1 MSATNNYKRGK
12 SMDLGRC
19 MLRKCKCC
27 RYENS
32 CSKEYENEY
41 SKNKNRKSKTSGIQS
56 KKRFKTRR
64 RRVSKNKKSIT
75 EFGYVAPVIVNSN
88 MTVIGGH
95 QRLKVL
101 KELGYTEVE
110 CVVVDLDQEKEK
122 ALNIALNKISGDWD
136 NDKLEEL
143 LAELKQTDIDMDIT
157 GFSFDEVDEILK
169 DITGSKEDDFDLD
182 QALDEIEEPISKRGD
197 VWILGKNRLMCGDS
211 TQKEDVMHLM
221 NSQEADMLLTDP
233 PYNVDYEGK
242 TSEALKIEND
252 NMSETEF
259 YNFLLDSFKNMFDS
273 IKYGGS
279 AYVFHADTEGLN
291 FRNAFKSCGFKLA
304 QCLVWVKNTFV
315 MGRQDYQWRHEPI
328 LYGWKPGAGHYF
340 VDNRKQSTVLEFDKP
355 SRNAEHPTMK
365 PVDLLVYLIKNSSK
379 ENDLILDLFGG
390 SGSTLIA
397 AEQTQRRCYTMELD
411 PKYCDVIIKRWE
423 NLTGE
428 KAILEK

>member
-1 MSATNNYKRGK
+1 MNIQKIKIESLKPAEYNPRK
-12 SMDLGRC
+12 DL
-19 MLRKCKCC
+19 KP
-27 RYENS
+27 EDE
-32 CSKEYENEY
+32 EYQ
-41 SKNKNRKSKTSGIQS
+41 KI
-56 KKRFKTRR
+56 
-64 RRVSKNKKSIT
+64 KKSIT
-75 EFGYVAPVIVNSN
+75 EFGYVAPIIINSN

-110 CVVVDLDQEKEK
+110 CVVVDLDPKKEK

-182 QALDEIEEPISKRGD
+182 QALNEIEEPISKRGD

-211 TQKEDVMHLM
+211 TQKENVIHLM

-423 NLTGE
+423 KLTGE

>member
-1 MSATNNYKRGK
+1 MNIQKIKIESLKPAEYNPRK
-12 SMDLGRC
+12 DL
-19 MLRKCKCC
+19 KP
-27 RYENS
+27 EDE
-32 CSKEYENEY
+32 EYQ
-41 SKNKNRKSKTSGIQS
+41 KI
-56 KKRFKTRR
+56 
-64 RRVSKNKKSIT
+64 KKSIT

-88 MTVIGGH
+88 MTVIGGL

-110 CVVVDLDQEKEK
+110 CVVVDLDQKKEK

-279 AYVFHADTEGLN
+279 AYVFYADTEGLN

-423 NLTGE
+423 KLTGE

>member
-1 MSATNNYKRGK
+1 MNIQKIKIESLKPAEYNPRK
-12 SMDLGRC
+12 DL
-19 MLRKCKCC
+19 KP
-27 RYENS
+27 EDE
-32 CSKEYENEY
+32 EYQ
-41 SKNKNRKSKTSGIQS
+41 KI
-56 KKRFKTRR
+56 
-64 RRVSKNKKSIT
+64 KKSIT

-340 VDNRKQSTVLEFDKP
+340 VNNRKQSTVLEFDKP

>member
-1 MSATNNYKRGK
+1 MNIQKIKIESLKPAEYNPRK
-12 SMDLGRC
+12 DL
-19 MLRKCKCC
+19 KP
-27 RYENS
+27 EDE
-32 CSKEYENEY
+32 EYQ
-41 SKNKNRKSKTSGIQS
+41 KI
-56 KKRFKTRR
+56 
-64 RRVSKNKKSIT
+64 KKSIT
-75 EFGYVAPVIVNSN
+75 EFGYVAPIIINSN

-101 KELGYTEVE
+101 KEIGYTEVE
-110 CVVVDLDQEKEK
+110 CVVVDLDQKKEK

>member
-1 MSATNNYKRGK
+1 MNIQKIKIESLKPAEYNPRK
-12 SMDLGRC
+12 DL
-19 MLRKCKCC
+19 KP
-27 RYENS
+27 EDE
-32 CSKEYENEY
+32 EYQ
-41 SKNKNRKSKTSGIQS
+41 KI
-56 KKRFKTRR
+56 
-64 RRVSKNKKSIT
+64 KKSIT

-110 CVVVDLDQEKEK
+110 CVVVDLDQNKEK

-221 NSQEADMLLTDP
+221 NSQEADILLTDP

>member
-1 MSATNNYKRGK
+1 MNIQKIKIESLKPAEYNPRK
-12 SMDLGRC
+12 DL
-19 MLRKCKCC
+19 KP
-27 RYENS
+27 EDE
-32 CSKEYENEY
+32 EYQ
-41 SKNKNRKSKTSGIQS
+41 KI
-56 KKRFKTRR
+56 
-64 RRVSKNKKSIT
+64 KKSIT

-110 CVVVDLDQEKEK
+110 CVVVDLEQKKEK

-182 QALDEIEEPISKRGD
+182 QALNEIEEPISKRGD

-211 TQKEDVMHLM
+211 TQKEDVIHLM

-315 MGRQDYQWRHEPI
+315 MGRQDYPWRHEPI
-328 LYGWKPGAGHYF
+328 LYGWKPGSGHYF

>member
-1 MSATNNYKRGK
+1 MNIQKIKIENLKPAEYNPRK
-12 SMDLGRC
+12 DL
-19 MLRKCKCC
+19 KP
-27 RYENS
+27 EDE
-32 CSKEYENEY
+32 EYQ
-41 SKNKNRKSKTSGIQS
+41 KI
-56 KKRFKTRR
+56 
-64 RRVSKNKKSIT
+64 KKSIT

-110 CVVVDLDQEKEK
+110 CVVVDLDQKKEK

-143 LAELKQTDIDMDIT
+143 LGELKQTDIDMDIT
-157 GFSFDEVDEILK
+157 GFSLDEVDEILK
-169 DITGSKEDDFDLD
+169 DITGSKEDDFDVD
-182 QALDEIEEPISKRGD
+182 QALDEIEEPISKRGN

-211 TQKEDVMHLM
+211 TQKEDVIHLM

-423 NLTGE
+423 NLTRE

>member
-1 MSATNNYKRGK
+1 MNIQKIKIESLKPAEYNPRK
-12 SMDLGRC
+12 DL
-19 MLRKCKCC
+19 KP
-27 RYENS
+27 EDE
-32 CSKEYENEY
+32 EYQ
-41 SKNKNRKSKTSGIQS
+41 KI
-56 KKRFKTRR
+56 
-64 RRVSKNKKSIT
+64 KKSIT
-75 EFGYVAPVIVNSN
+75 EFGYVAPIIINSN

-101 KELGYTEVE
+101 KEIGYTEVE
-110 CVVVDLDQEKEK
+110 CVVVDLDQKKEK

-182 QALDEIEEPISKRGD
+182 QALDEIEEPISKRCD